1 MTESTESTESTKV
14 TRQKTEVESA
24 MPCNS
29 LTLPSPAKLNLFLHI
44 TGQRSDGY
52 HELQTAFQLLDFGD
66 TIEIRQR
73 KDNKIELLESLA
85 GVPDEDNIVVRAARL
100 LQTHQKET
108 NLPLGADIRI
118 SKRIPMGGGLGGGS
132 SNAASTLLGLNH
144 LWQLGL
150 SLDQLAA
157 IGLSLGADVPVF
169 IYGNS
174 SYGEGIGEQ
183 LQALVLP
190 KWWFTVIKPPVSV
203 PTGQIF
209 SHAQLTRD
217 TLSIRIAAVF
227 EHLQTLD
234 IADHQPIE
242 LGNDC
247 EEIVCSEYPDI
258 GEALEWLKQFGT
270 ARLTGTGACI
280 FARFGSLAEA
290 EAVLAAIPA
299 SYTGFIAQGTNRSTA
314 HQALE
319 AMVD

>member
-1 MTESTESTESTKV
+1 MAIASV
-14 TRQKTEVESA
+14 L
-24 MPCNS
+24 S
-29 LTLPSPAKLNLFLHI
+29 LLAPAKLNLFLHI
-44 TGQRSDGY
+44 TGQRGDGY
-52 HELQTAFQLLDFGD
+52 HELQTAFQLLDFSD

-157 IGLSLGADVPVF
+157 IGLRLGADVPVF
-169 IYGNS
+169 IHGNTS
-174 SYGEGIGEQ
+174 FGEGIGEQ
-183 LQALVLP
+183 LQPLVLP
-190 KWWFTVIKPPVSV
+190 KCWFTVIKPPVSV

-234 IADHQPIE
+234 LATSGIANEQHIE

-247 EEIVCSEYPDI
+247 EKIVCSEYPEI
-258 GEALEWLKQFGT
+258 GQALEWLNQFGT

-280 FARFGSLAEA
+280 FARFASLAEA
-290 EAVLAAIPA
+290 EAVIAAMPA
-299 SYTGFIAQGTNRSTA
+299 RYTGFIAQSTNRSTA

-319 AMVD
+319 TMME

>member
-1 MTESTESTESTKV
+1 MSSL
-14 TRQKTEVESA
+14 KTDTTQLA
-24 MPCNS
+24 KRRHS

-66 TIEIRQR
+66 TIKLHVRT
-73 KDNKIELLESLA
+73 DNKIVLLESLA

-100 LQTHQKET
+100 LQKHQKEE
-108 NLPLGADIRI
+108 NIALGADISI
-118 SKRIPMGGGLGGGS
+118 NKCIPMGGGLGGGS

-150 SLDQLAA
+150 SNDQLAA
-157 IGLSLGADVPVF
+157 IGLRLGADVPVF
-169 IYGNS
+169 IHGNTS
-174 SYGEGIGEQ
+174 FGEGIGEQ
-183 LQALVLP
+183 LQPLVLP
-190 KWWFTVIKPPVSV
+190 KCWFAVIKPPVSV

-234 IADHQPIE
+234 LAASDIAEKQSNE

-247 EEIVCSEYPDI
+247 EEIVCSEYPEI
-258 GEALEWLKQFGT
+258 GQALEWLNQFGI

-280 FARFGSLAEA
+280 FARFASLAEA
-290 EAVLAAIPA
+290 EAVIAAMPA
-299 SYTGFIAQGTNRSTA
+299 RYTGFIAQSTNRSTA

-319 AMVD
+319 AIVD